1 MVPIRCRA
9 ACNKALRPTIR
20 SKLSLSGDVMI
31 QNVAFA
37 RRFSDVL
44 IATTPVVR
52 SVYAGI
58 AVKIAELPPA
68 RLTRSDA
75 LVRI

>member
-1 MVPIRCRA
+1 
-9 ACNKALRPTIR
+9 
-20 SKLSLSGDVMI
+20 MI

-37 RRFSDVL
+37 RRFIDVL
-44 IATTPVVR
+44 IAITPVVR
-52 SVYAGI
+52 SVYAEI
-58 AVKIAELPPA
+58 AVKIAESPPA